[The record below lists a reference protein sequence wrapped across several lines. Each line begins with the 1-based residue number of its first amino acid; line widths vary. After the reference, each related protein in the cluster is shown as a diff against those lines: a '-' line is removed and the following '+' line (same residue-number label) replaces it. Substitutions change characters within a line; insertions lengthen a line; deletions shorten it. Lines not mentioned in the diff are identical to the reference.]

1 MKEINTLALDGH
13 LLKIFMAVHEM
24 QSVSEAA
31 RHLGTSQSAVS
42 HSLNR
47 LRDCIGDPLFV
58 KQGRSIVSSPAAAAL
73 APKIA
78 NIIAEMEALALA
90 GQYEPARDFGHF
102 TIATNVTELLPTL
115 AVAKKNIRAEAKSVR
130 LRFIELGGASNALDY
145 LASGKADVAITAGV
159 GRYPLELSVERLYE
173 DPLSC
178 FFDRDQLPA
187 PMTPEDYS
195 KAGHATLDFGK
206 NQMSIVDRALD
217 SLGLART
224 IKLSAANS
232 YALATLMRGTPY
244 VATLPSQLKTTAFE
258 GFAYSVP
265 PLSLPRVTYDMVWHR
280 RETQSP
286 RHMWFRGRVKE
297 SVNA

>member
-1 MKEINTLALDGH
+1 MKDVNTLALDGH
-13 LLKIFMAVHEM
+13 LLKIFVTVHEL
-24 QSVSEAA
+24 QSVSGAA
-31 RHLGTSQSAVS
+31 DLLGLSQSAVS
-42 HSLNR
+42 HNLNR

-58 KQGRSIVSSPAAAAL
+58 KQGRRIVSSPVAAAL
-73 APKIA
+73 APKVA
-78 NIIAEMEALALA
+78 NILAEMEGLALA
-90 GQYEPARDFGHF
+90 GQYEPARDNGQF
-102 TIATNVTELLPTL
+102 TLATNVTELLQML
-115 AVAKKNIRAEAKSVR
+115 SAAKDSIRVEAAAVR
-130 LRFIELGGASNALDY
+130 LRFIELGGASSALDY

-173 DPLSC
+173 DALSC
-178 FFDRDQLPA
+178 FFDRDHLPA
-187 PMTPEDYS
+187 PMTATDYS

-244 VATLPSQLKTTAFE
+244 VATLPSQLKTTAFSD
-258 GFAYSVP
+258 FAHSVP
-265 PLSLPRVTYDMVWHR
+265 PLALPRITYDMVWHR

-286 RHMWFRGRVKE
+286 RHIWFRDRIRAAVT
-297 SVNA
+297 A